1 MSEATASTN
10 VETGSAYSDSGTGS
24 SAEAGTSG
32 PASVNDNVASPEP
45 ANDNS
50 QFGGG
55 AASDGPAEPGQNG
68 PAVAIEQSGTV
79 SAVNDNQLQSDTTS
93 EASAE
98 LSGTPSAVAG
108 EGVPAGA
115 AGTEGVQRIGDPPQ
129 HQPGD
134 TPHEAPGDAPQQQP
148 GDLPR
153 EQIGDPLQQQP
164 GDLPQQQP
172 GDLLQ
177 QEPGDIPEQQPGDT
191 PQQQPGDTPQQQ
203 IGDPPQEPPGDAPEQ
218 QPGDAPHQ
226 QPTMA
231 DSSSTG
237 SDFWDRS
244 IRPDFNKAAGKGD
257 PPASPPSSPPGGASG
272 EPLVPTPPHPSGESP
287 VTPRRSPVTPRKPLG
302 PGLVAVASLP
312 LAQRR
317 TTQHMTRPAIRAA
330 KANTKSAVQIRTLG
344 DKQVMNR

>member
-10 VETGSAYSDSGTGS
+10 VETGGAYSDSGTGS

-32 PASVNDNVASPEP
+32 PASANDNVASPEP
-45 ANDNS
+45 ANDDS

-55 AASDGPAEPGQNG
+55 AASDGPPEPGQNG

-129 HQPGD
+129 QQPGD
-134 TPHEAPGDAPQQQP
+134 TPQEAPGDAPRQQP
-148 GDLPR
+148 GDLPQ
-153 EQIGDPLQQQP
+153 EQIGDPLQHQP

-177 QEPGDIPEQQPGDT
+177 QDPGDVPEQQPGDTPQQQPGDT

-203 IGDPPQEPPGDAPEQ
+203 IGDPPQEPPGDAPQ
-218 QPGDAPHQ
+218 QRPGDAPHQ

-231 DSSSTG
+231 ADSTNG
-237 SDFWDRS
+237 SGQPRWGPEPIKD
-244 IRPDFNKAAGKGD
+244 PFNRVAGKGD
-257 PPASPPSSPPGGASG
+257 PPAPPPSSPPGGARG
-272 EPLVPTPPHPSGESP
+272 EPLVPTPPAPA
-287 VTPRRSPVTPRKPLG
+287 RR
-302 PGLVAVASLP
+302 VACNTSRVACNTSQ
-312 LAQRR
+312 AVR
-317 TTQHMTRPAIRAA
+317 TTFSGRGIAA
-330 KANTKSAVQIRTLG
+330 TGTEENDSNI
-344 DKQVMNR
+344 

>member
-10 VETGSAYSDSGTGS
+10 VETGSAYSDSGAGS
-24 SAEAGTSG
+24 SAEAGMSG

-68 PAVAIEQSGTV
+68 PAVAIEQSDTL
-79 SAVNDNQLQSDTTS
+79 SAVNDNQLQSDTTD

-108 EGVPAGA
+108 EGHPAGA

-129 HQPGD
+129 QPPGD
-134 TPHEAPGDAPQQQP
+134 SPQEAPGDAPQQQP
-148 GDLPR
+148 GDVPQ

-164 GDLPQQQP
+164 GD
-172 GDLLQ
+172 
-177 QEPGDIPEQQPGDT
+177 
-191 PQQQPGDTPQQQ
+191 
-203 IGDPPQEPPGDAPEQ
+203 
-218 QPGDAPHQ
+218 APHQ
-226 QPTMA
+226 HPTTA

-244 IRPDFNKAAGKGD
+244 IRPDFKKAAGKGD
-257 PPASPPSSPPGGASG
+257 PPTSPPSSPPGGARG

-287 VTPRRSPVTPRKPLG
+287 VTPRRPPVTPRKPLG
-302 PGLVAVASLP
+302 PRLVAVASLP

-330 KANTKSAVQIRTLG
+330 AANTKSAVQICTLG